1 MGRRTL
7 KEQLVQ
13 RILDELSKKPP
24 YVDDNELLLNLLRVM
39 EDMENENKEMIRKI
53 NKKELTKRGL
63 HNIVPFISKKE

>member
-1 MGRRTL
+1 MVRRTL

-63 HNIVPFISKKE
+63 HNVVPFRSKKK